1 MKKHWS
7 SFMVVFMLFIVCSLC
22 IQADVGI
29 NNRNFD
35 LSIQRG
41 ITEIKRGT
49 GLIYLSD
56 ETIDPVKGST
66 KEHFLKSRSLVRG
79 ESGLYLVQ
87 FTGPITEEFKSAVV
101 KKGVEL
107 GDYIPEYSFL
117 AKMSTETAEQIQK
130 LSFVKYVARFNP
142 YYKISKEFKDKNG
155 SLLSEK
161 NGQKKVRVR
170 IKSFNGKA
178 MNRVAEKISSF
189 GFNMFKCGANFVE
202 SQINLT
208 HLVELALDDD
218 ITYIDLVPEFSFSN
232 DRAAA
237 VMGAPTAWNY
247 PLTGNGQIIGVC
259 DSGIDT
265 GVISTLHAD
274 FQGRIKTIFALGRT
288 NDASDPIGHGTHV
301 IGSIVGAGANSGGQ
315 FKGLAYDAQV
325 VVQSVLTSS
334 GGLNIGDI
342 GTILGQAY
350 NEGARIHSNSWTSN
364 IVGYNTYSNQVDTFT
379 WNNRDMVVLF
389 SAGNY
394 GDYNGDGVTD
404 YNTVTSPGTAKN
416 CITVG
421 ASENSRSEKGG
432 LGDNINDIAYFSSR
446 GNPLTQI
453 VKPDV
458 VAPGTWVISP
468 KSSLAPD
475 GFFNEVYNSYYAYLH
490 GASMSTALTAGA
502 VTLVRQFYMENKDV
516 IPSASLT
523 KATLI
528 NFSANLGKDRFSQG
542 WGRVNL
548 NNILAT
554 PIQFANE
561 ETALTTNASKTYYVK
576 VTDTSKP
583 LRFTL
588 TWTDYPGSPNAA
600 YPLVNDLDLVVQA
613 PNGNVFNGN
622 DFTAPYN
629 DSYDGSNNVENVF
642 ISNPIAGVYKILVYP
657 YNVPYGPQPFSLVA
671 SGGLSDGHIQMNI
684 LANNGSGLVQ
694 TPRMDQGGYGTTVTP
709 YVTIPA
715 EAINPMFLCSNSI
728 ARGSGPDVYAAFLEY
743 TSGSGYKLIEGN
755 QSGIPANKGFEHRG
769 PTSLAI
775 RPGTVRI
782 KAYYD
787 NQPNYVGWDNQLM
800 FFETRYSY
808 KLPPLPSNAN
818 KAPVL
823 DPIGNKTVMAG
834 QLLQFTLSASDHEG
848 DPLTYSAGNL
858 PAGAK
863 FNGTTGQFSWTPGT
877 NQIGTYVVHFEV
889 SDSIAID
896 SEDVIITVG
905 SNGPPVFDPIGDK
918 SVNEGE
924 PLMFSI
930 SATDPDGDVLTYSAA
945 NLPIGASFS
954 PNTQTFDWTPG
965 YDQAGSYPVTFQV
978 NDGIVTV
985 SETVTLTVSNVN
997 RNPILAA
1004 IEDKTVTAGNRL
1016 QFTVTASDPDGDDLI
1031 LGAAGLP
1038 DGAVFDSSTGKFDW
1052 TPAASQVGVYTV
1064 TFTASDG
1071 VLIDAKEVLI
1081 TVN

>member
-7 SFMVVFMLFIVCSLC
+7 SFLVVLILFIVCSLC
-22 IQADVGI
+22 IQADVG
-29 NNRNFD
+29 NNNGNFN
-35 LSIQRG
+35 LSLQRD
-41 ITEIKRGT
+41 ITEFKRGT

-56 ETIDPVKGST
+56 ETIDPAKGST
-66 KEHFLKSRSLVRG
+66 KEHFLKARSLVSG

-87 FTGPITEEFKSAVV
+87 FTGPITEEFKTTVI

-107 GDYIPEYSFL
+107 GDYIPEYTFL
-117 AKMSTETAEQIQK
+117 AKMSPETAKEIQK

-142 YYKISKEFKDKNG
+142 YHKISKEFKDKNG

-161 NGQKKVRVR
+161 NGQKEVRVR
-170 IKSFNGKA
+170 IKSFDGKA

-189 GFNMFKCGANFVE
+189 GSNINTFKHGANLVE

-208 HLVELALDDD
+208 QLAELALDDD
-218 ITYIDLVPEFSFSN
+218 ITYIDIVPEFSFSN

-237 VMGAPTAWNY
+237 VMGAPTAWNF

-301 IGSIVGAGANSGGQ
+301 IGSIVGTGANSGGQ

-364 IVGYNTYSNQVDTFT
+364 INSYNIYSNQVDAFT

-389 SAGNY
+389 SAGNF

-404 YNTVTSPGTAKN
+404 YNTVVSPGTAKN

-421 ASENSRSEKGG
+421 ASENSRSEKGV

-446 GNPLTQI
+446 GNPLTQR

-475 GFFNEVYNSYYAYLH
+475 GNFNEIYNAYYAYLH

-502 VTLVRQFYMENKDV
+502 VTLVRQFYMENKGV
-516 IPSASLT
+516 TPSASLI

-528 NFSANLGKDRFSQG
+528 NFSADLGKDLFSQG

-548 NNILAT
+548 NNILTT

-561 ETALTTNASKTYYVK
+561 ETALITNEPKTYYVK

-588 TWTDYPGSPNAA
+588 VWTDYPGSPNAA
-600 YPLVNDLDLVVQA
+600 YPLVNDLDLVIQA
-613 PNGNVFNGN
+613 PNGTVLNGN

-629 DSYDGSNNVENVF
+629 DFYDGINNVENVF
-642 ISNPIAGVYKILVYP
+642 ITNPIAGVYKILVYP

-671 SGGLSDGHIQMNI
+671 SGGLSDGHIQMDI
-684 LANNGSGLVQ
+684 LATEYNGLIE
-694 TPRMDQGGYGTTVTP
+694 TPRMDQGGYGTTITP
-709 YVTIPA
+709 YVTIPD
-715 EAINPMFLCSNSI
+715 EAINPMFLCHLCI

-743 TSGSGYKLIEGN
+743 TSGPGYKIIEGD
-755 QSGIPANKGFEHRG
+755 QRGTPANKGFEHRG

-775 RPGTVRI
+775 RPGTVRV

-787 NQPNYVGWDNQLM
+787 NQPNYVGWDNQLII
-800 FFETRYSY
+800 FQARYSY

-823 DPIGNKTVMAG
+823 DPIGNKTVIAG
-834 QLLQFTLSASDHEG
+834 QLLQFTLSASDYEG

-858 PAGAK
+858 PAGAT
-863 FNGTTGQFSWTPGT
+863 FDGTTGQFSWTPGT

-889 SDSIAID
+889 SDGIAID
-896 SEDVIITVG
+896 SEDVIITV
-905 SNGPPVFDPIGDK
+905 
-918 SVNEGE
+918 
-924 PLMFSI
+924 
-930 SATDPDGDVLTYSAA
+930 
-945 NLPIGASFS
+945 
-954 PNTQTFDWTPG
+954 
-965 YDQAGSYPVTFQV
+965 
-978 NDGIVTV
+978 
-985 SETVTLTVSNVN
+985 VSN
-997 RNPILAA
+997 
-1004 IEDKTVTAGNRL
+1004 
-1016 QFTVTASDPDGDDLI
+1016 
-1031 LGAAGLP
+1031 
-1038 DGAVFDSSTGKFDW
+1038 
-1052 TPAASQVGVYTV
+1052 
-1064 TFTASDG
+1064 
-1071 VLIDAKEVLI
+1071 
-1081 TVN
+1081 